1 MKKMVLLL
9 LTFSLLLLLS
19 PVAGADKLQP
29 KTQAGDKAL
38 LFTINGLGDFGVGGA
53 PAGMLV
59 WDSED
64 GVEMTH
70 YQGLG
75 FKTFLSDGIALRV
88 GLCYASQGLTTETD
102 DGDQE
107 RNSSVL
113 SIQPAIEYHLYQ
125 AEAVS
130 IYTGGGLYFAKSTM
144 THKAPDT
151 EDQTYSMS
159 SLGFAGLI
167 GAEFYPWKSVS
178 LAAEYQIGYASGSS
192 TYDDGTDKVD
202 GPKAH
207 MMGINTLGVTLGI
220 HF

>member
-1 MKKMVLLL
+1 MKKLVLLSL
-9 LTFSLLLLLS
+9 ALSLLLLLS
-19 PVAGADKLQP
+19 PVFGADKLQP

-64 GVEMTH
+64 GIEVNH

-75 FKTFLSDGIALRV
+75 FKTFLSDGIALRI
-88 GLCYASQGLTTETD
+88 GLAFASQGLTTETD
-102 DGDQE
+102 DGDE
-107 RNSSVL
+107 ENSYTVL

-130 IYTGGGLYFAKSTM
+130 IYTGGGIYFAKATLSS
-144 THKAPDT
+144 KAPDT
-151 EDQTYSMS
+151 DDQTYSMS
-159 SLGFAGLI
+159 SLGFAALV

-178 LAAEYQIGYASGSS
+178 LAAEYQLGYASGSS
-192 TYDDGTDKVD
+192 SYDNGTDKTD

-207 MMGINTLGVTLGI
+207 VMGINALGVTLGI